1 MYPCLALSSHAQQR
15 CIESLSGFT
24 SPSIYFCKANVVGE
38 LPKQTPCVSC
48 RCTLSS
54 ISFQFSDEIQ
64 SSLRRIQF
72 STFDI
77 STFIYTEHNTI
88 ERESISCLYPVIKGM
103 FYVEAGDVNGTG
115 SGSGSRLGPGAP
127 SCGKTLKAVTAP
139 SSIEVDNR

>member
-1 MYPCLALSSHAQQR
+1 MHNSDALKVCLGLPRHRFIFAKQMLL
-15 CIESLSGFT
+15 ES
-24 SPSIYFCKANVVGE
+24 PQ
-38 LPKQTPCVSC
+38 KQTPCVTWYHSAVHC
-48 RCTLSS
+48 QAFPFS
-54 ISFQFSDEIQ
+54 FSDEIQ

-88 ERESISCLYPVIKGM
+88 ERESMSCLYPVIKGM

>member
-1 MYPCLALSSHAQQR
+1 MHRKFVWVYLAIDLFLQSKCCCGAPKTDALCNIVSFRCALSS
-15 CIESLSGFT
+15 
-24 SPSIYFCKANVVGE
+24 V
-38 LPKQTPCVSC
+38 
-48 RCTLSS
+48 
-54 ISFQFSDEIQ
+54 SFQFSDEIQ

-88 ERESISCLYPVIKGM
+88 ERESMSCLYPVIKGM

>member
-1 MYPCLALSSHAQQR
+1 MHRKFVWVYLAIDLFLQSKCCWEPQNR
-15 CIESLSGFT
+15 RL
-24 SPSIYFCKANVVGE
+24 GE
-38 LPKQTPCVSC
+38 ALCNIVSFHC
-48 RCTLSS
+48 ALTS